1 MRFRQATAN
10 CARQLST
17 PLRVKHGECGGHF
30 VRVIQLETGETH
42 PPPMFAQSGCR
53 PVFSLEIQ
61 LPTHFQQRWVPKNG
75 GNLTFNLKST
85 AHQCAHKMGV
95 IQNGCTH
102 PSSSKMGFPIF
113 WQNGCAKPGAPRLS
127 PGTLKHANRYLST
140 LPTCCVATHCHQ
152 ESS

>member
-42 PPPMFAQSGCR
+42 PPPMFAQNGCR
-53 PVFSLEIQ
+53 PFFQLKYHCAPISSKDGCKKWAQLYFS
-61 LPTHFQQRWVPKNG
+61 F
-75 GNLTFNLKST
+75 KSA